1 MTLHAYDWS
10 GSSSQ
15 RRPQGTCSP
24 PVPVELTCDWIPAGT
39 PVFARNKRTR
49 KGTVHTTRIDL
60 QITETLK
67 RTHESVTFLEGE
79 WVVSVALKHVRPGAK
94 QNQKHSQ
101 TTERSEIPSACV
113 GQGTKPGDGP

>member
-1 MTLHAYDWS
+1 MTTCSSDWS
-10 GSSSQ
+10 GSAAQ
-15 RRPQGTCSP
+15 RKPQGTCSP
-24 PVPVELTCDWIPAGT
+24 PTPVELICDWIPAGT
-39 PVFARNKRTR
+39 PVFARNKRTG
-49 KGTVHTTRIDL
+49 KGIIHTTRVDL

-67 RTHESVTFLEGE
+67 RTHKSVTFAQDD
-79 WVVSVALKHVRPGAK
+79 WIVSVALKHIRPSAK